1 MKLYNAIRLWWKFE
15 GRYYH
20 KDFQNGVKNLIRWFP
35 IIWRDRD
42 WDTSYIWN
50 LYIQKLKFQSKY
62 ISTENR
68 HTTAKRDAEVMITC
82 VRLMERIENSYYAS
96 EFMDYHKSLYNW
108 IDCDHPGSKELDIV
122 ELSENYKDYFAKYPL
137 LYKTLLKQYPDVDK
151 KGIAIRMSRENHKRA
166 KRLLFSIME
175 QSIEKW
181 WD

>member
-20 KDFQNGVKNLIRWFP
+20 KDFQNGIKNLIRWFP

-62 ISTENR
+62 IGRENR
-68 HTTAKRDAEVMITC
+68 HTTAKRDAEVMIMC
-82 VRLMERIENSYYAS
+82 VRLMERIKDDYYGS
-96 EFMDYHKSLYNW
+96 EFMNYHESEYNW
-108 IDCDHPGSKELDIV
+108 IDCEHPDVKELDIV
-122 ELSENYKDYFAKYPL
+122 ELSENYNDYFAKYPL
-137 LYKTLLKQYPDVDK
+137 LYKTLLKQYPDEDK
-151 KGIAIRMSRENHKRA
+151 KGIAIRMSWENHKRA
-166 KRLLFSIME
+166 KRILFSTME